1 MSVRELIHELFF
13 GFSKH
18 TPDEMPDIEYASCFT
33 IKYPAKKAVMRIC
46 IAAVITLVFSVLW
59 ILIKD
64 QTRYLFVVFS
74 LLGGILLVLSLF
86 SLSFECTVD
95 EYAIRYAYYGV
106 LFKKEIKWQD
116 VLCVRTVERHHEKD
130 VTVVLYDNDGNGIA
144 TFSSEMENVW
154 YVVKM
159 AEHQGIE
166 VKKEKD
172 LTLNE
177 IRHL

>member
-1 MSVRELIHELFF
+1 MQILRADHCFRRPSLSIIIPSNRNLFISYS
-13 GFSKH
+13 GD
-18 TPDEMPDIEYASCFT
+18 TLET
-33 IKYPAKKAVMRIC
+33 IFQNAVWIC
-46 IAAVITLVFSVLW
+46 IAAVITLVFYVLW

-74 LLGGILLVLSLF
+74 LLGGILLVLF

-177 IRHL
+177 IRRL